1 MRRQA
6 LHYERTFL
14 QALADQAEVQHLEVP
29 ETTMD
34 QLARPTRGARGPVLC
49 LDKAHREPARRSV
62 EGNAG
67 ARYPAS
73 YDEDIQ
79 LPAAQARDVVASTSR

>member
-1 MRRQA
+1 MGRQA
-6 LHYERTFL
+6 LHYERAFL

-34 QLARPTRGARGPVLC
+34 QLARPTGGARGPVLC
-49 LDKAHREPARRSV
+49 LDQAHREPAGHSIK
-62 EGNAG
+62 GNAG

-73 YDEDIQ
+73 HDEDVQ
-79 LPAAQARDVVASTSR
+79 PLPAA